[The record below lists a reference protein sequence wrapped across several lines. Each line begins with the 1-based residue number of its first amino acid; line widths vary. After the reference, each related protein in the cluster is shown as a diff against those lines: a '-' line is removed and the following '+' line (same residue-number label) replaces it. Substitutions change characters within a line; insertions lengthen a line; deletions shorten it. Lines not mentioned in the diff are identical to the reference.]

1 MLDEL
6 GSIADELE
14 RRMLKSK
21 NKGRTVTV
29 KLKYNDFTSQTRSK
43 TIEDYISTKEQ
54 FFPVIEELIY
64 QKTIEKSVRLLGISI
79 SNLYMEDDGEK
90 EEYNFQLK
98 FDF

>member
-43 TIEDYISTKEQ
+43 TIEDYISTKEE

-64 QKTIEKSVRLLGISI
+64 QKKIEKSVRLLGISI

>member
-14 RRMLKSK
+14 MRMLKSK

-43 TIEDYISTKEQ
+43 TIEDYISTKEE